1 MKRPKPRASAS
12 KSDRLRVHHL
22 IFPESSAIVRFGFVG
37 LGRMSNLSDVSKL
50 PPDSGLSRLEVRK
63 SWRAIVPVAVTI
75 ILALAPA
82 PAGLSQHAWYYFA
95 IFAGVIV
102 GLISEPLPGG
112 AIGLIGVTL
121 VTLFAPFVLYGP
133 AELAK
138 PGFNAGDAALTWALS
153 GFSNGTVWL
162 IFAAFLFALAYEKT
176 GLGRRIAL
184 TLVKLMGHRTLT
196 LGYAIVMADTVL
208 APVTPSIT
216 ARSGGMIY
224 PIIRNV
230 PVLYDSKPND
240 PSARRL
246 GSYIMWVAMSAAMIT
261 SSLFLTGL
269 APNLLALAIVKRTAN
284 VEISWLGWFAAFAPV
299 GILLLIAVPL
309 LTYWLYPPGIKRS
322 EEVPKWADR
331 ELAKMGAMSA
341 REITVA
347 VLVAVALALW
357 IFGARY
363 VNATTVALIVV
374 AALLT
379 TRVFS
384 WDDILQNRSAWNT
397 LVWFATLV
405 TLADGLSRVGFVKW
419 FAETFAGQLSGVSP
433 MVAMVTLIALFFFS
447 HYMFASV
454 TAHTTALLPV
464 MLAAGASIPGI
475 PVYQYAL
482 LLCLTIGIMGVV
494 SPYGAGPSPIY
505 YGSGY
510 LPARDYW
517 KLGGIFG
524 LIFFA
529 VFLAVGVPWV
539 LSIG

>member
-1 MKRPKPRASAS
+1 
-12 KSDRLRVHHL
+12 
-22 IFPESSAIVRFGFVG
+22 
-37 LGRMSNLSDVSKL
+37 MSNFSDVSKL
-50 PPDSGLSRLEVRK
+50 PADTGLSRLGARN
-63 SWRAIVPVAVTI
+63 SWRALLPVAVTI
-75 ILALAPA
+75 VLALAPA
-82 PAGLSQHAWYYFA
+82 PTGLAQHAWYYFA
-95 IFAGVIV
+95 IFAGVIIA
-102 GLISEPLPGG
+102 LISEPLPGG
-112 AIGLIGVTL
+112 AMGLIGVTI
-121 VTLFAPFVLYGP
+121 VTLLAPFVLYGP

-138 PGFNAGDAALTWALS
+138 PGFNAADAALTWALS
-153 GFSNGTVWL
+153 GFSNATVWL

-196 LGYAIVMADTVL
+196 LGYAIVLADTVL

-240 PSARRL
+240 PSARKL
-246 GSYIMWVAMSAAMIT
+246 GSYIMWVAMSAAMVS

-284 VEISWLGWFAAFAPV
+284 IDISWLAWFAAFAPV
-299 GILLLIAVPL
+299 GILLLVAVPL
-309 LTYWLYPPGIKRS
+309 LTYWLYSPGIKKS
-322 EEVPKWADR
+322 EEVPKWAGR
-331 ELAKMGAMSA
+331 ELAQMGAMSA
-341 REITVA
+341 HEIIVA
-347 VLVAVALALW
+347 VLVAIALALW

-363 VNATTVALIVV
+363 VNATTVALFVV
-374 AALLT
+374 AAMLVT
-379 TRVFS
+379 KIFS
-384 WDDILQNRSAWNT
+384 WNDILHNRSAWNT

-405 TLADGLSRVGFVKW
+405 TLADGLSKVGFVKW
-419 FAETFAGQLSGVSP
+419 FAETFAGELAGASP
-433 MVAMVTLIALFFFS
+433 MVAMAILIALFFFS

-464 MLAAGASIPGI
+464 MLAAGAKIPGI